1 MLLSLL
7 LSLNFSM
14 PSDEKMS
21 SLQSKLKNHEAYA
34 EQRLIKWNLH
44 EPYPY
49 LGIGHFI
56 WFPKDQNFPV
66 VEDFPKLLKFFQ
78 TEGVELPSWLSSTYG
93 CPWTSRTEFEDDKTK
108 PHQLRTLLET
118 TYNLQVKYLVSHSFE
133 TLEKIV
139 LSCED
144 KDLMHKKISK
154 LLQDP
159 RGLFA
164 LVDYCH
170 FKGSGLNEKEFKH
183 GKGFGLKQ
191 VLESLAL
198 EDCSIESF
206 VKTAKDI
213 LKERA
218 QHSEGHDT
226 KWLSGWIKRLDHY
239 RLI

>member
-1 MLLSLL
+1 MILTLILTL
-7 LSLNFSM
+7 QFSM
-14 PSDEKMS
+14 PSDEKIS
-21 SLQSKLKNHEAYA
+21 SLQTKLKNHEAYA

-56 WFPKDQNFPV
+56 WFPKGQNFPV
-66 VEDFPKLLKFFQ
+66 VEDFPKLLKFFDK
-78 TEGVELPSWLSSTYG
+78 EGVDLPLWLKNSFS
-93 CPWTSRTEFEDDKTK
+93 CPWSSRSEFEEDKTK
-108 PHQLRTLLET
+108 SLQLRSLLES
-118 TYNLQVKYLVSHSFE
+118 TYHLQVKYLVSHSFE
-133 TLEKIV
+133 TFEKIV
-139 LSCED
+139 ASCED
-144 KDLMHKKISK
+144 QNLMHKKILK

-170 FKGSGLNEKEFKH
+170 FKGSGLNEKEFKN

-191 VLESLAL
+191 VLESLSLDECSL
-198 EDCSIESF
+198 EFF

-213 LKERA
+213 LKERV
-218 QHSEGHDT
+218 QHSDGHDT

-239 RLI
+239 RMI